1 MKIICCPKI
10 SSIGQETKRKSQF
23 EVGCYGWIFDCEFL
37 SFFSLLA
44 AEKLSLKNL
53 KIRPKIGLYLP
64 HKNGL
69 MDKNGLVQIG
79 LLFIH
84 IGREKKTHNPTVLRC
99 VLLIPW
105 ISRYQQI
112 NGFNEDPITPQ
123 NLFFTSFPPQ
133 QWRQDIFVK

>member
-10 SSIGQETKRKSQF
+10 SSIGQETKRESQF

-84 IGREKKTHNPTVLRC
+84 IGREKR
-99 VLLIPW
+99 
-105 ISRYQQI
+105 
-112 NGFNEDPITPQ
+112 PIT
-123 NLFFTSFPPQ
+123 Q
-133 QWRQDIFVK
+133 QL

>member
-10 SSIGQETKRKSQF
+10 SSIGQETKRESQF

-64 HKNGL
+64 NKNGP
-69 MDKNGLVQIG
+69 MGKNRLVQIA

-84 IGREKKTHNPTVLRC
+84 IGRGKGP
-99 VLLIPW
+99 
-105 ISRYQQI
+105 
-112 NGFNEDPITPQ
+112 
-123 NLFFTSFPPQ
+123 
-133 QWRQDIFVK
+133 

>member
-1 MKIICCPKI
+1 MSNNKIRLHQIQRIKGAKSPISQLLFTTAKLNLQDTKSNSVTSKSNIKMKIICCPKI
-10 SSIGQETKRKSQF
+10 SSIGQETKRESQF

-64 HKNGL
+64 NKNGL
-69 MDKNGLVQIG
+69 MRKNGLVQIG

-84 IGREKKTHNPTVLRC
+84 IRREKGP
-99 VLLIPW
+99 
-105 ISRYQQI
+105 
-112 NGFNEDPITPQ
+112 
-123 NLFFTSFPPQ
+123 
-133 QWRQDIFVK
+133 